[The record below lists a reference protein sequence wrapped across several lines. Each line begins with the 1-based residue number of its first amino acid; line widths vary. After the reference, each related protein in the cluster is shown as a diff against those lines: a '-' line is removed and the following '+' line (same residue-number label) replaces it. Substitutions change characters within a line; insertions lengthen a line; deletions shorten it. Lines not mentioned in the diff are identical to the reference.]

1 MLQTI
6 VIYSYEYLL
15 SSFEGVVCFCLL
27 QLKRGPAPM
36 VSDNIDLDTPDPFAP
51 TPPRQPQ
58 GELSLADA
66 RARLKTLGVC
76 FTQPTPTQIKVGP
89 INFWPQG
96 KGGGGRI
103 HIDGCTKHPE
113 QGWEAFIKLLQRH
126 GLMRPLK

>member
-1 MLQTI
+1 
-6 VIYSYEYLL
+6 
-15 SSFEGVVCFCLL
+15 
-27 QLKRGPAPM
+27 M